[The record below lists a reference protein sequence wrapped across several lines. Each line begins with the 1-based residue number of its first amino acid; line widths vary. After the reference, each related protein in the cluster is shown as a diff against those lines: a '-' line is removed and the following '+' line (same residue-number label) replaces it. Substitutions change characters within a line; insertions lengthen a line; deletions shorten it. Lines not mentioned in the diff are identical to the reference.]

1 MMTTQSYDCWATQA
15 AFYSRQESFQSDDL
29 GQFAHHSSE
38 ANWSFQSDDDSLGQ
52 FAHHSSE
59 ASHASQQEIDLVTDA
74 NHSKELWP
82 WTNVIWLSKVHQ
94 FFFWHN
100 FYLVKR
106 VKFGVSRHF
115 LENPSPLITP
125 VQLDPTGGVVG
136 INCLFVCCQVT
147 IPPIPPTPVSGSCY
161 LPLGA
166 LQLMW
171 ATCCKIQWQSWYICW

>member
-1 MMTTQSYDCWATQA
+1 MLVKGAPGVRVHDDHSVIWLLGHTS
-15 AFYSRQESFQSDDL
+15 SFLHQTGKFSVRWWFPGPVCL
-29 GQFAHHSSE
+29 PFFRSQPCLTAG
-38 ANWSFQSDDDSLGQ
+38 DS
-52 FAHHSSE
+52 
-59 ASHASQQEIDLVTDA
+59 TDA

-94 FFFWHN
+94 FFFFFWN
-100 FYLVKR
+100 
-106 VKFGVSRHF
+106 
-115 LENPSPLITP
+115 SPLITP

-147 IPPIPPTPVSGSCY
+147 IPPTPVSGSCY